1 MNDRDRLRLA
11 TAGAVCGILATGV
24 YLAKTLLPLPDPVN
38 TLCWL
43 SFGPLVVAGVP
54 GLTAYLQRE
63 HRRPATEVAKYFGVL
78 AGAFHLAMAVV
89 QSTNLTYMR
98 QAIQSAQT
106 AELKA
111 SLRSIL
117 DGVFT
122 VQLGL
127 GFCWDAF
134 IALTTLLFGVALLHE
149 RVLGRVLGVFGLLVG
164 GLFLSFKL
172 YTFPVP
178 PAEAGLFDLGPAIG
192 VWFLFM
198 CVFVLANRNQIAI
211 A

>member
-43 SFGPLVVAGVP
+43 SFGPLVVASVP

-98 QAIQSAQT
+98 QAAQT

-111 SLRSIL
+111 GLRSIL

-149 RVLGRVLGVFGLLVG
+149 RVL
-164 GLFLSFKL
+164 
-172 YTFPVP
+172 
-178 PAEAGLFDLGPAIG
+178 
-192 VWFLFM
+192 
-198 CVFVLANRNQIAI
+198 
-211 A
+211 